1 MLNEEKIR
9 LMTKAASFEAGE
21 GKKALEMNRFYKGDY
36 LSIHLIGAWI
46 SYTVAFCLCVGLWAF
61 YKMEY
66 LMTNLHKMDLAA
78 FGKGLALLYTC
89 ASGHLSGDPVCGL
102 L

>member
-9 LMTKAASFEAGE
+9 LMTKAAAFESGE

-36 LSIHLIGAWI
+36 ISLHLIGAWF

-78 FGKGLALLYTC
+78 MGKRPCAAVSEPFGGISDYPI
-89 ASGHLSGDPVCGL
+89 SDIS
-102 L
+102 